1 MINTLIFCDDNH
13 CNIANGQT
21 VISIGADNMSGA
33 IFVLSKKNGHAKYSR
48 TSIIRTAVCHF
59 NLKGIQIGE

>member
-33 IFVLSKKNGHAKYSR
+33 IFVLSKKMAMQ
-48 TSIIRTAVCHF
+48 SIVEPQLSEQLCAISI
-59 NLKGIQIGE
+59 LKVFR